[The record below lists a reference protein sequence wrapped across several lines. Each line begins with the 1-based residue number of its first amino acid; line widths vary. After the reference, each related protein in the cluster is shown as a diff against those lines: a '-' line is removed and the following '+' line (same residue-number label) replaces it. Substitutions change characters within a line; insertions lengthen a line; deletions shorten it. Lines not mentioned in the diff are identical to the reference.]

1 MNGTSGAADVNAT
14 SWRPWSKVSP
24 VPLTLRRSPDTMA
37 RPAVILALVA
47 FVAALLLAPALA
59 QNKNQF
65 QMRERARR

>member
-1 MNGTSGAADVNAT
+1 
-14 SWRPWSKVSP
+14 
-24 VPLTLRRSPDTMA
+24 MA

-59 QNKNQF
+59 QNQNQF